1 MEKSSP
7 RSEPAGFSWAFNDSL
22 VGIVKMVIL
31 SGFYYRRGWQPGL
44 TGRPQA
50 QPGFDSGFVS
60 SALATPPLIDG
71 RTSFWLLYNHGIVV
85 ISVDLTLVPFSI
97 VWEYLSPYQ

>member
-7 RSEPAGFSWAFNDSL
+7 RSARAGFSRVFNDSL